1 MNALKKLI
9 ESELKKQLGEQY
21 RTPSSPSNNM
31 GWADDSETDPQKNL
45 DAMGLVSQKILK
57 LTPKQQFAVKL
68 ELSRHFASQAEDSVG
83 LLDDEVAETLMF
95 LDTEPQ
101 KSVKYAIQNVPNDIF
116 IDWLTKFKKVFDEV
130 VMSMPDKQPV
140 K

>member
-21 RTPSSPSNNM
+21 RTPAHSNNM
-31 GWADDSETDPQKNL
+31 GWADGEASDAQKNL

-57 LTPKQQFAVKL
+57 LTPKQQFADKL
-68 ELSRHFASQAEDSVG
+68 ELSRHFAAEAEDNVG
-83 LLDDEVAETLMF
+83 LLDDRVAETLMF

-101 KSVKYAIQNVPNDIF
+101 KSVKYAIQNVPHDIF